1 MFVLFLVLTGCSGG
15 DSTKSNADGTDKT
28 VVRIGAM
35 TDIVGVPFL
44 LIDKLGLDE
53 KYNVELEVEMFTNA
67 RDQNAA
73 FQSGE
78 LDGVLSDMIAITMFQ
93 ESGFDAK
100 ITGLTG
106 GDFLLVAGKN
116 SGITDI
122 SQLKGK
128 SIGISENTIIDYSLD
143 VILKN
148 KGLSSSDIKKEIVPR
163 MPDRYEMLNNG
174 KLDFGLLPEPFST
187 LALNNG
193 AINLGSASEIDLY
206 PAISAFSQDALD
218 EKLEAIQNVFKAY
231 NEAVQ
236 YMNET
241 DVKEYEDLV
250 IEKIGYPEE
259 MAGNIEMQKFRENTL
274 PTKEDMEAAIK
285 WASERDLCSPD
296 LTYEQLVFDVTAN

>member
-1 MFVLFLVLTGCSGG
+1 
-15 DSTKSNADGTDKT
+15 
-28 VVRIGAM
+28 
-35 TDIVGVPFL
+35 
-44 LIDKLGLDE
+44 
-53 KYNVELEVEMFTNA
+53 
-67 RDQNAA
+67 
-73 FQSGE
+73 
-78 LDGVLSDMIAITMFQ
+78 
-93 ESGFDAK
+93 
-100 ITGLTG
+100 
-106 GDFLLVAGKN
+106 
-116 SGITDI
+116 
-122 SQLKGK
+122 LKGK